1 MPPFR
6 MSLNAIN
13 RATLCRI
20 FEDPTRGD
28 VDWDDFVRLIKALG
42 GEWLKPGHT
51 AGSRRKA
58 KLNGRKGLFHSP
70 HPGSIMKKGSVESAR
85 DFLRNAGV
93 TPASEDCQ
101 C

>member
-1 MPPFR
+1 MPPY
-6 MSLNAIN
+6 SGTLNAAN
-13 RATLCRI
+13 CATLCRI

-28 VDWDDFVRLIKALG
+28 IEWDGFVRLVRALG

-70 HPGSIMKKGSVESAR
+70 HPGSVMKKGSVESAR
-85 DFLRNAGV
+85 RFLENAGV
-93 TPASEDCQ
+93 TPGSEDCK